1 MATRTRKLPRG
12 PHAPKVRPDEVV
24 RKKGGADLQNGWLS
38 RHGDLKLTDD
48 RLLFDPTILDKV
60 MGAKRR
66 EISLD
71 DIEELER
78 WPRNP
83 EDFPPGGRRARLL
96 VQTREVTYE
105 FMVGDLDAWIDAMV
119 RVYELRG
126 KAGRPYAPAVL
137 REGYVN
143 MLYAADE

>member
-1 MATRTRKLPRG
+1 MAARTKKLPRV
-12 PHAPKVRPDEVV
+12 PHADRQRPDEVV
-24 RKKGGADLQNGWLS
+24 RKKGGGDLQNGWLS

-48 RLLFDPTILDKV
+48 RLLFEPTILDRI

-66 EISLD
+66 EIPLD
-71 DIEELER
+71 EIQELER

-96 VQTREVTYE
+96 VHTDRVTYE

-126 KAGRPYAPAVL
+126 KAGNAYAPTVL

-143 MLYAADE
+143 MLYASEE

>member
-12 PHAPKVRPDEVV
+12 PHAPKERPDEVV

-71 DIEELER
+71 DIEEIER

-96 VQTREVTYE
+96 VQTNPVTYE

-119 RVYELRG
+119 RVYELRK
-126 KAGRPYAPAVL
+126 KAGRTYTPAVL

-143 MLYAADE
+143 MLYSADE

>member
-1 MATRTRKLPRG
+1 MAARSRRLPRL
-12 PHAPKVRPDEVV
+12 PHAAKERPDEVV
-24 RKKGGADLQNGWLS
+24 RKKGGGDLQNGWLS

-48 RLLFDPTILDKV
+48 RLLFDPTILDKL

-66 EISLD
+66 EIALD
-71 DIEELER
+71 QIEELER

-83 EDFPPGGRRARLL
+83 EDFPAGGRRARLL
-96 VQTREVTYE
+96 VHTRETTYE

-119 RVYELRG
+119 RVYELRA
-126 KAGRPYAPAVL
+126 KAGRDHAPAVL

-143 MLYAADE
+143 MLYTAED

>member
-1 MATRTRKLPRG
+1 MATRTRRLPRG
-12 PHAPKVRPDEVV
+12 PHAPKERQDEVV
-24 RKKGGADLQNGWLS
+24 RKTGGGDLQNGWLS

-66 EISLD
+66 EILLD
-71 DIEELER
+71 DVEELER

-96 VQTREVTYE
+96 VHTRAVTYE
-105 FMVGDLDAWIDAMV
+105 LLVGDLDAWIDAIV

-126 KAGRPYAPAVL
+126 KQGRNHAPAVL